1 MEFGETK
8 TDGRREAARGI
19 QRRSDLVGGFRRFS
33 FALMMRFGVRGAL
46 EGWNLANYA

>member
-1 MEFGETK
+1 M
-8 TDGRREAARGI
+8 DGIRRDEDRREAARGN

-46 EGWNLANYA
+46 EGWNSANYA